1 MSEQKVFDIKALLL
15 KEKDIFDISD
25 ILFLEVIPLVTKAM
39 FTCYPALETP
49 SVMEF
54 STELNSRIDGW
65 YVWTKHTLYR
75 GILRKIAVR
84 LIQEEYGRIL
94 ACMGITTIFK

>member
-1 MSEQKVFDIKALLL
+1 MSEKEVFDIKALLI

-49 SVMEF
+49 TIMEF
-54 STELNSRIDGW
+54 STEMQSRIDGW
-65 YVWTKHTLYR
+65 YVWTKHTPYR
-75 GILRKIAVR
+75 GILRKIAVL
-84 LIQEEYGRIL
+84 LIQQEYGRIL
-94 ACMGITTIFK
+94 ASMGITSIIK